1 MELSFMDQT
10 GARIRYYRTKAGMT
24 QKQLA
29 DACGISDPAIRN
41 YELGN
46 RIPSYDTLMDISEV
60 LGVSYYALAEPQ
72 IPPFGG
78 AMQILFRMEQAYGL
92 SPVMIDGKPSLQ
104 INPGTQPPEPDY
116 FGMMLREWLKAHAL
130 LEEGKWTLDDYLTW
144 ESIYPYSNESAFSHP
159 LAAELKGKAAAAKLP
174 EDKPEVPKK
183 RGRKPKKDGGK
194 TSGKK

>member
-46 RIPSYDTLMDISEV
+46 RIPSYDTLMDISEA
-60 LGVSYYALAEPQ
+60 LGVNYYALAEPQ
-72 IPPFGG
+72 IAALGG

-104 INPGTQPPEPDY
+104 INPGKKPPEPDY
-116 FGMMLREWLKAHAL
+116 FGMMLSEWLNAHTL

-159 LAAELKGKAAAAKLP
+159 LRAELGGKVAAAKLP

-183 RGRKPKKDGGK
+183 RGRKPKKNSGK
-194 TSGKK
+194 TSGK